1 MNIHETSIAY
11 SGDSQRAMDMALQ
24 TLLPLGFQIES
35 QGSAHLIVSNSSY
48 NSTRQSGLKGISR
61 AEFNAGHS
69 TLSVRAELG
78 GVERLQRFL
87 LFLLLGVGVF
97 DTLMLT
103 GLWYFLETLRA
114 HTWFLAIPI
123 LSLLPWV
130 FIAPRMTV
138 WIRQRTLDALDILLS
153 NMAGNL

>member
-1 MNIHETSIAY
+1 MNVHEVSIPY
-11 SGDSQRAMDMALQ
+11 SGDSQRAMDIALQ

-35 QGSAHLIVSNSSY
+35 QGSAHLIVSNNSY

-69 TLSVRAELG
+69 TLSVRAELS
-78 GVERLQRFL
+78 GVERMQRFL
-87 LFLLLGVGVF
+87 LFILLGVGVF
-97 DTLMLT
+97 DALVLI
-103 GLWYFLETLRA
+103 GLWYFLEKLRA
-114 HTWFLAIPI
+114 YAWFLAIPI

-138 WIRQRTLDALDILLS
+138 WIRRRTEESIQILLK
-153 NMAGNL
+153 NMAS